1 MHILVIK
8 RRSREAEI
16 LGSLLQTYT
25 DLLYL
30 QASSITQGLQ

>member
-1 MHILVIK
+1 MQILIIK

-16 LGSLLQTYT
+16 LGRRLQTYT

-30 QASSITQGLQ
+30 QASSITQSL